1 MRVRLQFQPK
11 DYNLGNANAARGV
24 TMFNLSR
31 VVIAGLALSLLG
43 LSAAFADEQD
53 GTNEADYSKP
63 ADTRGVQIEMLAPSV
78 TLTGSD
84 AANMAA
90 TVEPAS
96 PTTPAKRNCIA
107 LPGQTTDLT
116 LNEDPSQFDK
126 LLKAKLKND
135 PEQVLITFS
144 SPQSS
149 DDLPETIQPW
159 LSEIETTG
167 GEISLAPIQCARTR
181 GVFAW
186 MKKRIMLLFGIQ
198 PSNTYEAMKD
208 YHATLY
214 YDEEEELVR
223 QILFARRTGNS

>member
-1 MRVRLQFQPK
+1 
-11 DYNLGNANAARGV
+11 
-24 TMFNLSR
+24 MFKLSR
-31 VVIAGLALSLLG
+31 VAIVGLAVSLLG
-43 LSAAFADEQD
+43 LNAAFADTQD
-53 GTNEADYSKP
+53 GTTDDDYTKP

-78 TLTGSD
+78 TLTGS
-84 AANMAA
+84 ATANTAS
-90 TVEPAS
+90 TVAPAK
-96 PTTPAKRNCIA
+96 PTTPPKRNCIA

-126 LLKAKLKND
+126 LLKAKLKKD

-144 SPQSS
+144 TPQSS
-149 DDLPETIQPW
+149 DDLPATIQPW

-186 MKKRIMLLFGIQ
+186 MKKRIMLLFGIE
-198 PSNTYEAMKD
+198 PSNMYEAMKD

-223 QILFARRTGNS
+223 QVLFARRTESS